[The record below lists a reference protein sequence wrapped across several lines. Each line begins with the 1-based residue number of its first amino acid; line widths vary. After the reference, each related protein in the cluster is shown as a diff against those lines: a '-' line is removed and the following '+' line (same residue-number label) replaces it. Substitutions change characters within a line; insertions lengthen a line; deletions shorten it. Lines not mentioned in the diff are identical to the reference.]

1 MLSLYEELTAI
12 IDTLESQGIQ
22 YALCGGIAVA
32 VHGFTR
38 ATEDIDLLLPAE
50 EADRAEAAVAPLGF
64 TIRAHPMSFASGMM
78 KIRRVSKI
86 DAEGD
91 LLMLDLLIV
100 TEASKDVWETREQMT
115 WRGRPVTVVS
125 REGLV
130 KLKKFRGSKL
140 DLADIEYL
148 ENGE

>member
-1 MLSLYEELTAI
+1 VLSLYGGLTAI

-38 ATEDIDLLLPAE
+38 ATVDI
-50 EADRAEAAVAPLGF
+50 
-64 TIRAHPMSFASGMM
+64 
-78 KIRRVSKI
+78 
-86 DAEGD
+86 
-91 LLMLDLLIV
+91 
-100 TEASKDVWETREQMT
+100 DVWETRERLA
-115 WRGRPVTVVS
+115 WRGRPITVVS

-148 ENGE
+148 ENGG